1 MPSAPN
7 VTDLGGEA
15 VRHSV
20 DVRALGPKLES
31 ISQLMFFEGET
42 NSVLVDVW
50 GTSVPEVCEV
60 LDVVVAAVLEVVD
73 AAVVVV
79 VADVVVVVV
88 DEDDE
93 AGPLEQAASATAQAG
108 RIIRRT
114 DRLRSAIGIAHAFR
128 ARVPVRSGSLDDQAR
143 HPRTGTGRGLPCER
157 HPRGRQNRGSVMT
170 MIPSQ
175 FAGLAGGIVAFV
187 AIFIALFSLV
197 LLVPIILIVA
207 NRAEPDQRGQR
218 SHSVYLFGMS
228 FVALQLTFAG
238 SVLIVTSIFSVISP
252 HVAPLTNSIARS
264 VVIGGLLVVLF
275 GAVLL
280 LHLGRGIEVAR
291 GDGGVT
297 GPNLRCMQSY
307 AGVVSFIY
315 LLQLIV
321 ALAVSIYL
329 VFALIA
335 PGVFG
340 SLGSSRSGTLALL
353 LDLVYVMLAS
363 GYILLAHSSLGP
375 TAVPTRRPPT
385 EVPAA

>member
-1 MPSAPN
+1 
-7 VTDLGGEA
+7 
-15 VRHSV
+15 
-20 DVRALGPKLES
+20 
-31 ISQLMFFEGET
+31 
-42 NSVLVDVW
+42 
-50 GTSVPEVCEV
+50 
-60 LDVVVAAVLEVVD
+60 
-73 AAVVVV
+73 
-79 VADVVVVVV
+79 
-88 DEDDE
+88 
-93 AGPLEQAASATAQAG
+93 
-108 RIIRRT
+108 
-114 DRLRSAIGIAHAFR
+114 
-128 ARVPVRSGSLDDQAR
+128 
-143 HPRTGTGRGLPCER
+143 
-157 HPRGRQNRGSVMT
+157 
-170 MIPSQ
+170 MIPNQ
-175 FAGLAGGIVAFV
+175 IAGFAGGIVAFV
-187 AIFIALFSLV
+187 AISIALFSLV
-197 LLVPIILIVA
+197 LLVPVILIVA

-228 FVALQLTFAG
+228 FVTLQLTFAG
-238 SVLIVTSIFSVISP
+238 SVVIVTSIFSVISP
-252 HVAPLTNSIARS
+252 HVSPLTNSISRS

-275 GAVLL
+275 GVVLL

-321 ALAVSIYL
+321 AVGVTIYL

>member
-1 MPSAPN
+1 
-7 VTDLGGEA
+7 
-15 VRHSV
+15 
-20 DVRALGPKLES
+20 
-31 ISQLMFFEGET
+31 
-42 NSVLVDVW
+42 
-50 GTSVPEVCEV
+50 
-60 LDVVVAAVLEVVD
+60 
-73 AAVVVV
+73 
-79 VADVVVVVV
+79 
-88 DEDDE
+88 
-93 AGPLEQAASATAQAG
+93 
-108 RIIRRT
+108 
-114 DRLRSAIGIAHAFR
+114 
-128 ARVPVRSGSLDDQAR
+128 
-143 HPRTGTGRGLPCER
+143 
-157 HPRGRQNRGSVMT
+157 MT
-170 MIPSQ
+170 MIPNQ
-175 FAGLAGGIVAFV
+175 IAGFAGGIVAFV

-197 LLVPIILIVA
+197 LLVPVILIVA

-228 FVALQLTFAG
+228 FVTLQLTFAG
-238 SVLIVTSIFSVISP
+238 SVVIVTSIFSVISP
-252 HVAPLTNSIARS
+252 HVAPLTNSISRS

-275 GAVLL
+275 GVVLL

-321 ALAVSIYL
+321 ALGVTIYL

-375 TAVPTRRPPT
+375 TAVPTRRPAT
-385 EVPAA
+385 EVPTA

>member
-1 MPSAPN
+1 
-7 VTDLGGEA
+7 
-15 VRHSV
+15 
-20 DVRALGPKLES
+20 
-31 ISQLMFFEGET
+31 
-42 NSVLVDVW
+42 
-50 GTSVPEVCEV
+50 
-60 LDVVVAAVLEVVD
+60 
-73 AAVVVV
+73 
-79 VADVVVVVV
+79 
-88 DEDDE
+88 
-93 AGPLEQAASATAQAG
+93 
-108 RIIRRT
+108 
-114 DRLRSAIGIAHAFR
+114 
-128 ARVPVRSGSLDDQAR
+128 
-143 HPRTGTGRGLPCER
+143 
-157 HPRGRQNRGSVMT
+157 MT

-175 FAGLAGGIVAFV
+175 IAGFAGGIVAFV

-197 LLVPIILIVA
+197 LLVPVILIVA
-207 NRAEPDQRGQR
+207 NRAEPDERGQR

-228 FVALQLTFAG
+228 FVTLQLTFAG
-238 SVLIVTSIFSVISP
+238 TVVIVTSIFSVIAP
-252 HVAPLTNSIARS
+252 HVAPLTNSLARS
-264 VVIGGLLVVLF
+264 IVIGGLVVVLF

-340 SLGSSRSGTLALL
+340 SIGSSRSGTLALL

>member
-1 MPSAPN
+1 
-7 VTDLGGEA
+7 
-15 VRHSV
+15 
-20 DVRALGPKLES
+20 
-31 ISQLMFFEGET
+31 
-42 NSVLVDVW
+42 
-50 GTSVPEVCEV
+50 
-60 LDVVVAAVLEVVD
+60 
-73 AAVVVV
+73 
-79 VADVVVVVV
+79 
-88 DEDDE
+88 
-93 AGPLEQAASATAQAG
+93 
-108 RIIRRT
+108 
-114 DRLRSAIGIAHAFR
+114 
-128 ARVPVRSGSLDDQAR
+128 
-143 HPRTGTGRGLPCER
+143 
-157 HPRGRQNRGSVMT
+157 MT

-175 FAGLAGGIVAFV
+175 IAGFAGGIVAFV
-187 AIFIALFSLV
+187 AIFIALLSLV
-197 LLVPIILIVA
+197 LLVPVILIVA

-228 FVALQLTFAG
+228 FVTLQLTFAG
-238 SVLIVTSIFSVISP
+238 SVVIVTSIFSVISP

-275 GAVLL
+275 GVVLL

-321 ALAVSIYL
+321 ALGVTVYL

-340 SLGSSRSGTLALL
+340 SIGSSRSGTLALL

-375 TAVPTRRPPT
+375 TAVPTRRPAT
-385 EVPAA
+385 EVPVA